1 MSAPGLEVAGIS
13 LRLGSFAL
21 EDVSFAVAPDE
32 ILVLLGVNGAGKS
45 VCLETIAG
53 FHRPASGRIL
63 VSGRDITEQPPE
75 QRHVAF
81 LLQDFS
87 LFPHLSIAENVAI
100 GGGAAR
106 DGAELNALLSRFGV
120 AHLANSRPEH
130 LSPGEKQRAALARA
144 LARNPCLYLFDEP
157 FAALDA
163 VTAERLRDEL
173 GGFMRR
179 TGAPSVF
186 VTHDRAEALALAD
199 RVAVIER
206 GAIHQHGAAA
216 EVFARPNSAAIA
228 RLLGMENIVEGLIIA
243 ESADL
248 LRVSVSG
255 TTLDAA
261 KRAGEPALPR
271 QVTLCI
277 RAENVHLLPPQPE
290 AQRNRLRARVVDL
303 RRSGP
308 LWKVSLDCGFPLIA
322 YALPQ
327 TVRAASLAAGG
338 LVDAEIDPGA
348 IHLLAAAPA

>member
-21 EDVSFAVAPDE
+21 KDVSFAVAPDE

-53 FHRPASGRIL
+53 FHRPSSGRIL
-63 VSGRDITEQPPE
+63 VSGRDITERPPE

-144 LARNPCLYLFDEP
+144 LASNPCLYLFDEP

-163 VTAERLRDEL
+163 ATAERLRDEL

-206 GAIHQHGAAA
+206 GAIHQHGPAA
-216 EVFARPNSAAIA
+216 EVFARPGSTAIA
-228 RLLGMENIVEGLIIA
+228 RLLGMENIVEGLITA

-255 TTLDAA
+255 TTIDVA
-261 KRAGEPALPR
+261 KRAAEPALPR

-277 RAENVHLLPPQPE
+277 RAENVHLVPPQPE

-327 TVRAASLAAGG
+327 TVRAAALAAGG
-338 LVDAEIDPGA
+338 PVDAEIDPGA
-348 IHLLAAAPA
+348 IHLLATAPA